1 MSFEIV
7 TYANK
12 SEGMFEKLL
21 NNEFGV
27 SIKVLGWN
35 KKWEGYTDKVV
46 GVLEFIETK
55 NDEDIIVFL
64 DGFDTKI
71 NKNPEHLISVF
82 KKYDTKVLLSKEPN
96 PMSKYIAKTV
106 FGDCKG
112 NNIANAGLYMG
123 YVKELKIYLNDTLKS
138 KCKDDQRN
146 FNISCKKYDFI
157 KIDEEEKIF
166 QNISPNTF
174 NKNSDAIFV
183 SYPGSLS
190 FNRTIRAFIEYSQ
203 FLYIHVLC
211 LLLIGI
217 ILFPHYKKPLFYV
230 GLCLLTL
237 YILFADKSCI

>member
-46 GVLEFIETK
+46 GLLEFIETK

-71 NKNPEHLISVF
+71 NKNPENLISMF

-96 PMSKYIAKTV
+96 PMGKYIAKTV

-112 NNIANAGLYMG
+112 NNIANAGLYRLR
-123 YVKELKIYLNDTLKS
+123 KRIE
-138 KCKDDQRN
+138 
-146 FNISCKKYDFI
+146 NIS
-157 KIDEEEKIF
+157 E
-166 QNISPNTF
+166 
-174 NKNSDAIFV
+174 
-183 SYPGSLS
+183 
-190 FNRTIRAFIEYSQ
+190 
-203 FLYIHVLC
+203 
-211 LLLIGI
+211 
-217 ILFPHYKKPLFYV
+217 
-230 GLCLLTL
+230 
-237 YILFADKSCI
+237 

>member
-71 NKNPEHLISVF
+71 NKNPENLISMF

-96 PMSKYIAKTV
+96 LIGKFITKTIL
-106 FGDCKG
+106 KWKKHK
-112 NNIANAGLYMG
+112 LLQKES
-123 YVKELKIYLNDTLKS
+123 KELQQLE
-138 KCKDDQRN
+138 QA
-146 FNISCKKYDFI
+146 
-157 KIDEEEKIF
+157 F
-166 QNISPNTF
+166 Q
-174 NKNSDAIFV
+174 
-183 SYPGSLS
+183 
-190 FNRTIRAFIEYSQ
+190 
-203 FLYIHVLC
+203 
-211 LLLIGI
+211 
-217 ILFPHYKKPLFYV
+217 
-230 GLCLLTL
+230 
-237 YILFADKSCI
+237 